1 LHRSNT
7 EFSRS
12 DFGGFRRAI
21 VIFVALSLVW
31 LCYRGSHC
39 AIAGFASAGAAKPAK
54 QQPRALSTNLTIR
67 GLQAIDPLRS

>member
-21 VIFVALSLVW
+21 AVFAALSLVSPR
-31 LCYRGSHC
+31 YRGFCC
-39 AIAGFASAGAAKPAK
+39 AIAGFASAGAANPAK

-67 GLQAIDPLRS
+67 GLQAIDPSRS